1 MSKDTLLLVD
11 ALSNVKGLS
20 PEIVFDAAEQGIREA
35 IVTTFRKMHG
45 TDLDLK
51 VKIDRTSGEYVI
63 SRLWKVVDDGQV
75 TNPASEI
82 ALSDAH
88 KKYLNAK
95 VGDELDEPMESIEFG
110 RITSRTA
117 KQYIMKKIREAE
129 MSQIVDSYRQR
140 VGELMSGVVQRVAR
154 EFVTVDLGNNVEGV
168 FLREEMLP
176 REAVR
181 AGDRLRGYLY
191 EVRSDGRSTQ
201 LLLSR
206 TRPQMLT
213 ELFKIEVPEIAEQL
227 IQVKSAARD
236 PGVRAKI
243 AVKTN
248 DGRIDPIGA
257 CVGMRGSRVQA
268 VSSELGGERIDIVL
282 WDDNPAQ
289 MVINAM
295 APAEVASIVVD
306 EDSHSI
312 DVAVEEE
319 QLSLAIGKNGQNVR
333 LAGQLTGWTLNVM
346 SKAQAEE
353 KHKLEAQKVIQLFVD
368 ELGVD
373 EDLAK
378 MLVDHGFTTIE
389 EIAYVAADEL
399 LAIDGFDEE
408 IVEALQSRA
417 KDILLTEAIAS
428 EERLVEGEP
437 AEDLLTLEGMTE
449 ALAKQLA
456 QNGVITREDLADQSV
471 ADLLDIVED
480 LDAAKAAELI
490 MLARAPWFA
499 DEKK

>member
-1 MSKDTLLLVD
+1 MSKDTLSLVD
-11 ALSNVKGLS
+11 ALSNIKGLS
-20 PEIVFDAAEQGIREA
+20 PEVVFDAAEQGIREA

-45 TDLDLK
+45 TDLDIK
-51 VKIDRTSGEYVI
+51 VNIDRRNGDYAITRHWTVVEDG
-63 SRLWKVVDDGQV
+63 KVV
-75 TNPASEI
+75 NPAVEI
-82 ALSDAH
+82 ALSDAQ
-88 KKYLNAK
+88 KKNSAVE
-95 VGDELDEPMESIEFG
+95 VGEVLSESMESIEFG

-129 MSQIVDSYRQR
+129 MSQIVESYRQR

-154 EFVTVDLGNNVEGV
+154 EFVTVDLGNNVEGI

-191 EVRSDGRSTQ
+191 EVRTDGRSTQ

-206 TRPQMLT
+206 TRSDMLV

-268 VSSELGGERIDIVL
+268 VSSELGGERIDIIL

-289 MVINAM
+289 LVINAM

-306 EDSHSI
+306 EEAHAI
-312 DVAVEEE
+312 DIAVEEE

-333 LAGQLTGWTLNVM
+333 LASQLTGWTLNVM

-353 KHKLEAQKVIQLFVD
+353 KHKLEAQKVIQLFTD

-378 MLVDHGFTTIE
+378 ILVDQGFTTIE
-389 EIAYVAADEL
+389 EIAYVAPEEL
-399 LAIDGFDEE
+399 LAIEGFDEE
-408 IVEALQSRA
+408 IVEALTGRA
-417 KDILLTEAIAS
+417 KDILLTKAIVS
-428 EERLVEGEP
+428 EEHLVEGEP
-437 AEDLLTLEGMTE
+437 AEDLLNLDGMTADLAK
-449 ALAKQLA
+449 ALAR
-456 QNGVITREDLADQSV
+456 NGIKTREDLAEQGV
-471 ADLLDIVED
+471 ADLLDVID
-480 LDAAKAAELI
+480 NLDASKAGELI

>member
-1 MSKDTLLLVD
+1 
-11 ALSNVKGLS
+11 
-20 PEIVFDAAEQGIREA
+20 
-35 IVTTFRKMHG
+35 
-45 TDLDLK
+45 
-51 VKIDRTSGEYVI
+51 
-63 SRLWKVVDDGQV
+63 
-75 TNPASEI
+75 
-82 ALSDAH
+82 
-88 KKYLNAK
+88 
-95 VGDELDEPMESIEFG
+95 
-110 RITSRTA
+110 
-117 KQYIMKKIREAE
+117 
-129 MSQIVDSYRQR
+129 
-140 VGELMSGVVQRVAR
+140 
-154 EFVTVDLGNNVEGV
+154 
-168 FLREEMLP
+168 
-176 REAVR
+176 
-181 AGDRLRGYLY
+181 
-191 EVRSDGRSTQ
+191 
-201 LLLSR
+201 
-206 TRPQMLT
+206 
-213 ELFKIEVPEIAEQL
+213 
-227 IQVKSAARD
+227 
-236 PGVRAKI
+236 
-243 AVKTN
+243 
-248 DGRIDPIGA
+248 
-257 CVGMRGSRVQA
+257 MRGSRVQA

-399 LAIDGFDEE
+399 LGIDGFDEE

-449 ALAKQLA
+449 TLAKELA
-456 QNGVITREDLADQSV
+456 RNGIITREDLADQSV
-471 ADLLDIVED
+471 ADLLDVVED
-480 LDAAKAAELI
+480 LDASKAAELI